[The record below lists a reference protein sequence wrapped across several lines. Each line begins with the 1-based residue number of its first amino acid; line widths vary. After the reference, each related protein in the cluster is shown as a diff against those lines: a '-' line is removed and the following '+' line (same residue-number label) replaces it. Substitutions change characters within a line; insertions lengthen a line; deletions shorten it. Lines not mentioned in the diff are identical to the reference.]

1 MAALPSFGT
10 VNVGVLSNAI
20 AVAIQQ
26 ASVRRHSLGQLLT
39 TSVNDSTTHQQ
50 ASSGSSQAQGSLHQ
64 ADQVQMEKNVAR
76 GKTRNKSTSSCS
88 S

>member
-1 MAALPSFGT
+1 MAGLPSFGT

-26 ASVRRHSLGQLLT
+26 ASVSCHSSGQLLP

-50 ASSGSSQAQGSLHQ
+50 ASSGSSKAQGSLHQ
-64 ADQVQMEKNVAR
+64 ADQVQMDKNVAQ
-76 GKTRNKSTSSCS
+76 GKGYK
-88 S
+88 